1 MDEQR
6 RWFLRT
12 FGAAATMLA
21 LPGISTLDPFNSSI
35 FDWFSFPVDSSADEE
50 SPLDRFLLGRRSGN
64 PYVVQAQV
72 CLKQGS
78 PQQLLDS
85 PSALLNILDQL
96 NLRKSFS
103 GRVGYQNASGCRQ
116 NFQNQE
122 AQWRNSFA
130 SYTDVQRAPADR
142 DVAYLVAGNI
152 SNNNHLV
159 EAEGSTQYRGGPA
172 IPLSGADPGILVA
185 AKSLLDENYNSSEG
199 EAAQSLAVTGRRTQ
213 TTDDGQMAMRYDTPT
228 TSVLRVPPSRRA
240 SRFGSRARG
249 AVIAH
254 NKKDR
259 RNPNN
264 LYFAELYV

>member
-21 LPGISTLDPFNSSI
+21 LPGVSTLDPFNSSI
-35 FDWFSFPVDSSADEE
+35 FDWFSFPVDPAADGE

-64 PYVVQAQV
+64 PYIVQAQV
-72 CLKQGS
+72 CLKTGS
-78 PQQLLDS
+78 PQQLLDT

-96 NLRKSFS
+96 NLQKSFS

-122 AQWRNSFA
+122 ARWRNNFA
-130 SYTDVQRAPADR
+130 SYTDVQRAPANR

-152 SNNNHLV
+152 SNSSHLV
-159 EAEGSTQYRGGPA
+159 AAEGSTQYQGEQA
-172 IPLSGADPGILVA
+172 IALSGDDPGILVA
-185 AKSLLDENYNSSEG
+185 AKSLLAESYNSSQG
-199 EAAQSLAVTGRRTQ
+199 EAAQSLAVTSTRTQ
-213 TTDDGQMAMRYDTPT
+213 TTDDGQTAMRYETPT
-228 TSVLRVPPSRRA
+228 TSILRLPPSRRA
-240 SRFGSRARG
+240 GRSGRRSRG

-264 LYFAELYV
+264 VYFAELYV